1 MSAKAWCE
9 VWSKTTRACAT
20 FICSAVLRADREWR
34 NRFGAIHESASI
46 LKFLKECP
54 LQCTL
59 GGPVNTIESKSVNR
73 RSKIACRMTL
83 FVGDTPHTRASLLAF
98 TAAADLSQNPP
109 VTLWAAGQSAATKLS
124 ETKTSDDGTF
134 ELRFDTQKAGS
145 DVLYLI
151 AKGGTPKVGCSQE
164 ANPAITL
171 MATLGANPPKE
182 VTINELTTV
191 ASVWTGAQFLKG
203 EAFS

>member
-1 MSAKAWCE
+1 
-9 VWSKTTRACAT
+9 
-20 FICSAVLRADREWR
+20 
-34 NRFGAIHESASI
+34 
-46 LKFLKECP
+46 
-54 LQCTL
+54 
-59 GGPVNTIESKSVNR
+59 
-73 RSKIACRMTL
+73 MTL
-83 FVGDTPHTRASLLAF
+83 FAGDTPHARVFACVYGGGGPVSEST
-98 TAAADLSQNPP
+98 
-109 VTLWAAGQSAATKLS
+109 VTLWTAGQSAATKLS
-124 ETKTSDDGTF
+124 ETKASDDGTF
-134 ELRFDTQKAGS
+134 ELSFDTQKAGS

-151 AKGGTPKVGCSQE
+151 AKGGTPKVGGSQE